1 MAKFLVTGGAG
12 FIGSHIVDALIADG
26 NEVRVLDN
34 FETGCEENLAR
45 HAGKVEIVRGDVRDE
60 ERVNESVEGVDTV
73 YHEAALPSVKH
84 SLSEPK
90 ACNSASVDGTLNVL
104 LAARKAGV
112 RRVVYASSSALYGD
126 GPEVPKREDMWVL
139 PSSPYGVAKFTAE
152 MYCRVFHTCYG
163 IETVCLRYFNVFGP
177 RQSPS
182 SVYAG
187 VMPIFITMLLAGKT
201 PTIDGDGEQT
211 RDFTYI
217 DDVVQANIR
226 ALTAAGAVGQAMNI
240 ATGTPISVNRLY
252 QEIDAILKT
261 GITPN
266 YGPPRAGDIKD
277 SVADIS
283 LARKLLGYEPKVPY
297 AEGLAKTIDWSREN
311 LM

>member
-26 NEVRVLDN
+26 NDVRVLDN
-34 FETGCEENLAR
+34 FETGREENLAQ
-45 HAGKVEIVRGDVRDE
+45 HGGKVEVVRGDVRDE
-60 ERVNESVEGVDTV
+60 EIVGECVAGVDYV

-90 ACNSASVDGTLNVL
+90 VCNSASVDGTLNVL
-104 LAARKAGV
+104 MAARKAGV
-112 RRVVYASSSALYGD
+112 KRVVYASSSALYGD
-126 GPEVPKREDMWVL
+126 SPVLPKREDMWVL

-152 MYCRVFHTCYG
+152 MYCRVFHICYG
-163 IETVCLRYFNVFGP
+163 LETACLRYFNVFGP

-187 VMPIFITMLLAGKT
+187 VMPIFITMLLSGKT

-211 RDFTYI
+211 RDFTYV
-217 DDVVQANIR
+217 DDIVSANML
-226 ALTAAGAVGQAMNI
+226 ALTADDAVGQTMNI
-240 ATGTPISVNRLY
+240 ATGSQISVNALY
-252 QEIDAILKT
+252 EEIDAILKT
-261 GITPN
+261 GIEPK
-266 YGPPRAGDIKD
+266 YGPPRPGDIKH

-283 LARKLLGYEPKVPY
+283 LARKLLGYEAKVAY

>member
-1 MAKFLVTGGAG
+1 MARFLVTGGAG

-34 FETGCEENLAR
+34 FETGREENLAR
-45 HAGKVEIVRGDVRDE
+45 HAGKVEILRGDVRDE

-152 MYCRVFHTCYG
+152 MYCRVFHICFGT
-163 IETVCLRYFNVFGP
+163 ETVCLRYFNVFGP
-177 RQSPS
+177 RQSPG

-187 VMPIFITMLLAGKT
+187 VMPIFITMLLAGKQ

-211 RDFTYI
+211 RDFTYV
-217 DDVVQANIR
+217 DDVVNANIL
-226 ALTAAGAVGQAMNI
+226 ALTAADAVGQTMNI
-240 ATGTPISVNRLY
+240 ATGTQISVNQLY
-252 QEIDAILKT
+252 EEIDAILKT
-261 GITPN
+261 GIKPKS
-266 YGPPRAGDIKD
+266 GPTRPGDVKD

-283 LARKLLGYEPKVPY
+283 LARKLLGYEPKVPF
-297 AEGLAKTIDWSREN
+297 AEGLTKTIDWSREN
-311 LM
+311 LT

>member
-12 FIGSHIVDALIADG
+12 FIGSHIVDALVADG

-34 FETGCEENLAR
+34 FETGREENLAQ
-45 HAGKVEIVRGDVRDE
+45 HEDHIEVVRGDVRDE
-60 ERVNESVEGVDTV
+60 ELVNESVEGVDYV

-104 LAARKAGV
+104 LAAGKAGV

-126 GPEVPKREDMWVL
+126 SPVLPKREDMGVL

-152 MYCRVFHTCYG
+152 MYCRVFHICYG
-163 IETVCLRYFNVFGP
+163 TETVCLRYFNVFGP

-187 VMPIFITMLLAGKT
+187 VMPIFITMLLAGKP

-211 RDFTYI
+211 RDFTYV
-217 DDVVQANIR
+217 DDVVSANML
-226 ALTAAGAVGQAMNI
+226 ALTAVDAVGETMNI
-240 ATGTPISVNRLY
+240 ATGRQISVKRLY
-252 QEIDAILKT
+252 EEIDAILKT
-261 GITPN
+261 GIQPEF
-266 YGPPRAGDIKD
+266 GPPRPGDIKH

-283 LARKLLGYEPKVPY
+283 LARKLLGFEPKVKF
-297 AEGLAKTIDWSREN
+297 AGGLAKTIDWSREN

>member
-1 MAKFLVTGGAG
+1 
-12 FIGSHIVDALIADG
+12 
-26 NEVRVLDN
+26 
-34 FETGCEENLAR
+34 
-45 HAGKVEIVRGDVRDE
+45 
-60 ERVNESVEGVDTV
+60 
-73 YHEAALPSVKH
+73 
-84 SLSEPK
+84 
-90 ACNSASVDGTLNVL
+90 VDGTLNIL

-112 RRVVYASSSALYGD
+112 KRVIYASSSALYGD
-126 GPEVPKREDMWVL
+126 SPELPKREGMWVL
-139 PSSPYGVAKFTAE
+139 PSSPYGVAKYTAE
-152 MYCRVFHTCYG
+152 MYCRVFHICYG

-187 VMPIFITMLLAGKT
+187 VMPIFITMLLAGKK

-211 RDFTYI
+211 RDFTYV
-217 DDVVQANIR
+217 DDIVQANML
-226 ALTAAGAVGQAMNI
+226 ALAAPDAVGRTMNI
-240 ATGTPISVNRLY
+240 ATGKQISVNQLY

-261 GITPN
+261 GIEPEH
-266 YGPPRAGDIKD
+266 GPPRPGDIKH

-311 LM
+311 LI